1 MTTHLVGVVGPGGVL
16 ALGTALLGD
25 VVLTEH
31 VAGLLHEL
39 AHGRVLL
46 AVLAVIVV
54 VGGLVAVA
62 VGMC

>member
-1 MTTHLVGVVGPGGVL
+1 MTHLVGVVSPGGLLALCTTLLGNVVL
-16 ALGTALLGD
+16 A
-25 VVLTEH
+25 EH
-31 VAGLLHEL
+31 VTGLLHEL

-46 AVLAVIVV
+46 AVLTVVVV